1 MSVSGVPD
9 VWAAGDIVTF
19 PLNTFKDQ
27 RVNIGHWGLAMYH
40 GKVAALNMLS
50 IDVNLNTVPFFWTVQ
65 FGKSLRYAGHAAG
78 WDTVLVEREE
88 GEVGGYQYFDWS
100 LKINAFCLQDLRL
113 LAVYCRQEEV
123 LALATLGWD
132 PVAAKFANF
141 LKTGNVLR
149 KEDALEWCKNQI

>member
-1 MSVSGVPD
+1 MAVSGLSD

-65 FGKSLRYAGHAAG
+65 FGKSLRYAGHGAG
-78 WDTVLVEREE
+78 WDSVIVERAE
-88 GEVGGYQYFDWS
+88 GEVRS
-100 LKINAFCLQDLRL
+100 LKPCQISETLKSVSAIILPRL
-113 LAVYCRQEEV
+113 SNPHN
-123 LALATLGWD
+123 LGLDWT
-132 PVAAKFANF
+132 F
-141 LKTGNVLR
+141 
-149 KEDALEWCKNQI
+149 

>member
-65 FGKSLRYAGHAAG
+65 FGKSLRYAGHGAG
-78 WDTVLVEREE
+78 WDSVLVEREE
-88 GEVGGYQYFDWS
+88 GEVGDKHTLTGK
-100 LKINAFCLQDLRL
+100 LKIEHFFR
-113 LAVYCRQEEV
+113 
-123 LALATLGWD
+123 
-132 PVAAKFANF
+132 
-141 LKTGNVLR
+141 
-149 KEDALEWCKNQI
+149 I